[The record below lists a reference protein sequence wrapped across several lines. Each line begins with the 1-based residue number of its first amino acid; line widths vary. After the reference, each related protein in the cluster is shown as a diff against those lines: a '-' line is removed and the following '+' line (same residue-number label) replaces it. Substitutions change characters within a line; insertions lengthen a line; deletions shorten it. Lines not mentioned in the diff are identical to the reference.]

1 MTRPL
6 GYDVDD
12 NAIRFSNYFHVLRE
26 LVHFT
31 NGWSYRNG
39 DAAGPNGSAET

>member
-31 NGWSYRNG
+31 NGWMPVSYTHLTL
-39 DAAGPNGSAET
+39 PTIYSV

>member
-1 MTRPL
+1 MKRPL

-12 NAIRFSNYFHVLRE
+12 NASRFSNYFHMLRE

-31 NGWSYRNG
+31 NGWMPLEPSFRS
-39 DAAGPNGSAET
+39 P